1 MVLWF
6 RSRGGRGIGD
16 LMDDFKR
23 FFLRGLAAL
32 LPTVLTIAVLFWAY
46 EFVDKH
52 IGQHVN
58 RGIILALSHL
68 GPPTIVNEDTDPLRY
83 GTPVSEWLPDGR
95 QMTREY
101 NLIHHIALRS
111 QDEKVVREASRRR
124 DQALWEVAF
133 AKYKLH
139 VIGFVI
145 AIILVYFV
153 GYFLA
158 SFVGR
163 TMWRMV
169 EGLIY
174 RLPLVRTIYPNI
186 KQVTDFLFAERQFEF
201 SGVVAVQ
208 YPRQGIWSLGLLTGS
223 PMKHI
228 QDRESRELLTVFIPS
243 SPTPV
248 TGYTITVAKE
258 DVILLDVSIDDAI
271 RFTIS
276 GGVIKP
282 GTAISGAAL
291 PAGLP
296 VAGGG
301 E

>member
-1 MVLWF
+1 
-6 RSRGGRGIGD
+6 
-16 LMDDFKR
+16 MDDFKR

-32 LPTVLTIAVLFWAY
+32 LPTLLTIAVLFWAY

-58 RGIILALSHL
+58 RGIILGLSYL

-83 GTPVSEWLPDGR
+83 GTPVPEWLSDGR
-95 QMTREY
+95 QITREHK
-101 NLIHHIALRS
+101 LIHHIALRS
-111 QDEKVVREASRRR
+111 PDEKVAREAARRR
-124 DQALWEVAF
+124 DRALWEVAF

-139 VIGFVI
+139 AIGFVI
-145 AIILVYFV
+145 AIILVYFL

-158 SFVGR
+158 SFIGR
-163 TMWRMV
+163 TTWRIV
-169 EGLIY
+169 EGLIL

-186 KQVTDFLFAERQFEF
+186 KQVTDFLFTDRQFEF

-208 YPRQGIWSLGLLTGS
+208 YPRHGVWSLGLLTGS

-228 QDRESRELLTVFIPS
+228 QDRETREMLTVFIPS

-258 DVILLDVSIDDAI
+258 DVVLLDVSIDDAL

-282 GTAISGAAL
+282 GTAMSGAPHSAAL
-291 PAGLP
+291 PGAQRKG
-296 VAGGG
+296 
-301 E
+301 